1 MEVCAFVFLI
11 SIYQLFVFVVEL
23 FRHVFDPKS
32 GIYLGYR
39 VHL

>member
-11 SIYQLFVFVVEL
+11 SIYQLFVFEL